1 MKKLKKLFAVM
12 LSLIMV
18 LAMGITSFADTG
30 ARPEDGDAKAVKIDN
45 VEDGATID
53 AYQIIDA
60 TYKTEGF
67 VGYVWSKGMDQVGK
81 IVNAAVNAPNSEVT
95 SALVTELSKKDL
107 KDLKKLNHVENVK
120 SNETPLP
127 VGTWMLIVTPPT
139 TNPTKVYNPMV
150 VSVYYSTTGS
160 GDKATM
166 ESKPVDA
173 SDNWTLATKNAYA
186 KSSEITVAKTTKGTD
201 EAAQVGTDV
210 EFTITG
216 TIPSY
221 SSEYTAVQ
229 YDLND
234 TLTKGL
240 VFNGGITDNI
250 LPKDLSVKVG
260 GADVDDSKYTVKN
273 NTETHFTVS
282 FNSDY
287 ILSLADVPAEQ
298 RAVTITYKAQV
309 TADAITDYAQNDV
322 TLNYTNKPGEDNG
335 SKTDT
340 SYVSTVELDGVL
352 QKVKANQT
360 EALPGAEFTLY
371 HGNDKVDSYTT
382 GNDGDIQFK
391 GLDADEEYTLKET
404 KAPAG
409 YSLNNT
415 VYTIKFKNVV
425 KEETTKKITSYQV
438 EISYQN
444 ADGQTVTET
453 SGTIDIHAAAE
464 APTVQIVNTQL
475 SELPST
481 GGIGT
486 TIFTIVGCGIMIA
499 AAGLFFA
506 SRRKE
511 NR

>member
-30 ARPEDGDAKAVKIDN
+30 VKPEDGDAKAVTIEN
-45 VEDGATID
+45 VENGATID

-81 IVNAAVNAPNSEVT
+81 TVNAAVNAPNSEVT
-95 SALVTELSKKDL
+95 STLVTELSKKDL
-107 KDLKKLNHVENVK
+107 TKLNHVGNVK

-139 TNPTKVYNPMV
+139 TNPAKVYNPMV

-160 GDKATM
+160 GHQATM

-173 SDNWTLATKNAYA
+173 SANWTLTTTNAYA
-186 KSSEITVAKTTKGTD
+186 KSSEITVTKTTKDTD

-229 YDLND
+229 YDLTD

-240 VFNGGITDNI
+240 VFNGGTTNNI

-260 GADVDDSKYTVKN
+260 GADVDASKYTVKN
-273 NTETHFTVS
+273 NDATHFTVS
-282 FNSDY
+282 FDSDY
-287 ILSLADVPAEQ
+287 ILGLAGEPVAK

-309 TADAITDYAQNDV
+309 TTAAITIDYAQNDV
-322 TLNYTNKPGEDNG
+322 TLNYTNKPGENNG
-335 SKTDT
+335 SKTDK

-371 HGNDKVDSYTT
+371 HGNDIVGSYTT
-382 GNDGDIQFK
+382 GNDGDIEFK

-415 VYTIKFKNVV
+415 VYTIKFTDVV
-425 KEETTKKITSYQV
+425 KDETTKKITSYKV

-444 ADGQTVTET
+444 ANGQTVKET
-453 SGTIDIHAAAE
+453 SGTINIHVASE
-464 APTVQIVNTQL
+464 VPTVKIVNTQL
-475 SELPST
+475 SELPAT

-506 SRRKE
+506 SRKKE

>member
-30 ARPEDGDAKAVKIDN
+30 AKPVDGDAKAVTIEN
-45 VEDGATID
+45 VENGATID

-60 TYKTEGF
+60 TYNTEGF
-67 VGYVWSKGMDQVGK
+67 VGYVWSKGMNQVGK
-81 IVNAAVNAPNSEVT
+81 TVNAAVNAPNSEVT
-95 SALVTELSKKDL
+95 SALVTDLSKTDL
-107 KDLKKLNHVENVK
+107 TKLNHVGNVK
-120 SNETPLP
+120 SNETLLP

-139 TNPTKVYNPMV
+139 NDPAKVYNPMV

-166 ESKPVDA
+166 ESKPVNA
-173 SDNWTLATKNAYA
+173 NDNWTLNETGAYA
-186 KSSEITVAKTTKGTD
+186 KSSDVTVTKTTKGTD

-221 SSEYTAVQ
+221 SSEYTSVK
-229 YDLND
+229 YDLTD
-234 TLTKGL
+234 TLTRGL
-240 VFNGGITDNI
+240 VFNGGTADNI

-260 GADVDDSKYTVKN
+260 GADVDASKYDVKN
-273 NTETHFTVS
+273 NDATHFTVS
-282 FNSDY
+282 FHSDY
-287 ILSLADVPAEQ
+287 ILSLVKASAEQ

-309 TADAITDYAQNDV
+309 TTDAITGYAQNDV
-322 TLNYTNKPGEDNG
+322 TLNYTNKPGENNG

-360 EALPGAEFTLY
+360 ESLPGAEFTLY
-371 HGNDKVDSYTT
+371 HGNDIVASYTT
-382 GNDGDIQFK
+382 GGDGDIEFK

-404 KAPAG
+404 KAPTG

-415 VYTIKFKNVV
+415 VYTIKFTDVV
-425 KEETTKKITSYQV
+425 KDETTKKITSYKV
-438 EISYQN
+438 VISYQN

-453 SGTIDIHAAAE
+453 SGTINIHVASE
-464 APTVQIVNTQL
+464 VPTVKIVNTQL
-475 SELPST
+475 SELPAT
-481 GGIGT
+481 GGVGT